1 MNNINTP
8 LKKIYSLLILIF
20 LFFLILINK
29 TYSEE
34 KIGSIVS
41 LKEEVFAI
49 NAEGEK
55 RLLDLYDEILLQDEI
70 VTNELSTATVQYN
83 DNSTIIIKKSSSFK
97 VTDFNITGLKNI
109 FLAEV
114 KKGSVIIE
122 SGKIAKKNDGSMTI
136 ELPKMTLGIKGTRFN
151 IENNL
156 DGTSAVSLAEDSFGN
171 VGTIN
176 ISSAGKVKTLFDTE
190 QVVSTNTET
199 GFSERVKTDDEKKE
213 LVDVSNDLI
222 EASSIDENVIQKNLE
237 QKLLNGSLLD
247 ANGDGVIDASDI
259 DVIKE
264 GIKIEKQQ
272 KLDFIVDNSTGE
284 NTEFLS
290 QVLNKSDEASIGQS
304 MDKIFEINN
313 DLVASVITNLAN
325 EDNAFLTTS
334 NSEAN
339 NAIKE
344 KIYTQMLSDVDGN
357 NNNIALIGNIISKSD
372 GATVERM
379 INFVETSDAN
389 NEGANLSLK
398 VLSSVADARSL
409 NDVDFGF
416 EGQAEVNRLMEKAV
430 FSAANSE
437 DGAIFLANIMTKGNE
452 ESRGMMMNT
461 IGQVG
466 ETFADSTLALEVLS
480 SMADTASFDDMNF
493 EGEGKDQFDKM
504 METAV
509 FSAANSEDG
518 AMMLANVITKSDVDT
533 AGAMLVN
540 IATVAANDPYSTL
553 AAEVLSEVATTATT
567 NNTYFDSEQM
577 NQFNNLVDT
586 VAYTNTVVDDE
597 VALAATT
604 TTITDDAA
612 VTATDD
618 ASATDT
624 TTTDDTLYDAAGFA
638 FAPPYYHKDT
648 GTMYNNA
655 GFDKDGNFS
664 TSSSGNSGV
673 TYDGAGFSMDPPY
686 YHRDTGTMYNN
697 AGIDK
702 YGNTKSGAYD
712 ANGFSTVTPFAH
724 NVTGTQFDSGGLHRT
739 TRTAYNP
746 AGFDKDGNEQ
756 DNGLDANGFSTV
768 TPFAHNVTG
777 TQFDSGG
784 LHRTTR
790 TARDTLGYNSAG
802 YNSDGLD
809 AASNYNATYDTN
821 ISPA

>member
-1 MNNINTP
+1 MADT
-8 LKKIYSLLILIF
+8 
-20 LFFLILINK
+20 
-29 TYSEE
+29 
-34 KIGSIVS
+34 
-41 LKEEVFAI
+41 
-49 NAEGEK
+49 
-55 RLLDLYDEILLQDEI
+55 
-70 VTNELSTATVQYN
+70 
-83 DNSTIIIKKSSSFK
+83 
-97 VTDFNITGLKNI
+97 
-109 FLAEV
+109 
-114 KKGSVIIE
+114 
-122 SGKIAKKNDGSMTI
+122 
-136 ELPKMTLGIKGTRFN
+136 
-151 IENNL
+151 
-156 DGTSAVSLAEDSFGN
+156 DSF
-171 VGTIN
+171 
-176 ISSAGKVKTLFDTE
+176 
-190 QVVSTNTET
+190 
-199 GFSERVKTDDEKKE
+199 
-213 LVDVSNDLI
+213 NDM
-222 EASSIDENVIQKNLE
+222 NF
-237 QKLLNGSLLD
+237 
-247 ANGDGVIDASDI
+247 GD
-259 DVIKE
+259 
-264 GIKIEKQQ
+264 Q
-272 KLDFIVDNSTGE
+272 
-284 NTEFLS
+284 
-290 QVLNKSDEASIGQS
+290 
-304 MDKIFEINN
+304 
-313 DLVASVITNLAN
+313 
-325 EDNAFLTTS
+325 
-334 NSEAN
+334 
-339 NAIKE
+339 
-344 KIYTQMLSDVDGN
+344 
-357 NNNIALIGNIISKSD
+357 
-372 GATVERM
+372 
-379 INFVETSDAN
+379 
-389 NEGANLSLK
+389 
-398 VLSSVADARSL
+398 
-409 NDVDFGF
+409 
-416 EGQAEVNRLMEKAV
+416 GQAQFDNMMETAV

-437 DGAIFLANIMTKGNE
+437 DGAMMLGNMMANGSE
-452 ESRGMMMNT
+452 ESMGMMMDT

-466 ETFADSTLALEVLS
+466 DTFADSTLALEVLS
-480 SMADTASFDDMNF
+480 SMAENDSFDDMNF
-493 EGEGKDQFDKM
+493 GDQGQAQFDNM

-518 AMMLANVITKSDVDT
+518 AMMLANVMTNSDSDTMGTMMGYISDV
-533 AGAMLVN
+533 
-540 IATVAANDPYSTL
+540 AAKDPYSTL

-618 ASATDT
+618 ASAADT

-702 YGNTKSGAYD
+702 YGNTQSGAYD
-712 ANGFSTVTPFAH
+712 ANGFSTVTPFNH

>member
-1 MNNINTP
+1 M
-8 LKKIYSLLILIF
+8 
-20 LFFLILINK
+20 
-29 TYSEE
+29 
-34 KIGSIVS
+34 
-41 LKEEVFAI
+41 
-49 NAEGEK
+49 
-55 RLLDLYDEILLQDEI
+55 
-70 VTNELSTATVQYN
+70 
-83 DNSTIIIKKSSSFK
+83 
-97 VTDFNITGLKNI
+97 
-109 FLAEV
+109 
-114 KKGSVIIE
+114 
-122 SGKIAKKNDGSMTI
+122 M
-136 ELPKMTLGIKGTRFN
+136 
-151 IENNL
+151 
-156 DGTSAVSLAEDSFGN
+156 
-171 VGTIN
+171 
-176 ISSAGKVKTLFDTE
+176 
-190 QVVSTNTET
+190 ET
-199 GFSERVKTDDEKKE
+199 
-213 LVDVSNDLI
+213 
-222 EASSIDENVIQKNLE
+222 
-237 QKLLNGSLLD
+237 
-247 ANGDGVIDASDI
+247 
-259 DVIKE
+259 
-264 GIKIEKQQ
+264 
-272 KLDFIVDNSTGE
+272 
-284 NTEFLS
+284 
-290 QVLNKSDEASIGQS
+290 
-304 MDKIFEINN
+304 
-313 DLVASVITNLAN
+313 
-325 EDNAFLTTS
+325 
-334 NSEAN
+334 
-339 NAIKE
+339 
-344 KIYTQMLSDVDGN
+344 
-357 NNNIALIGNIISKSD
+357 
-372 GATVERM
+372 
-379 INFVETSDAN
+379 
-389 NEGANLSLK
+389 
-398 VLSSVADARSL
+398 
-409 NDVDFGF
+409 
-416 EGQAEVNRLMEKAV
+416 AV

-437 DGAIFLANIMTKGNE
+437 DGAMMLGNMMTKGNE

-518 AMMLANVITKSDVDT
+518 ATMLANVITKSDADT

-540 IATVAANDPYSTL
+540 IATVAQNDPYSTL

-586 VAYTNTVVDDE
+586 VAYTNTVVDDK

-612 VTATDD
+612 
-618 ASATDT
+618 ATDT

-664 TSSSGNSGV
+664 TSSSGNSSV
-673 TYDGAGFSMDPPY
+673 TYDGAGFSVDPPY
-686 YHRDTGTMYNN
+686 YHRD
-697 AGIDK
+697 
-702 YGNTKSGAYD
+702 
-712 ANGFSTVTPFAH
+712 
-724 NVTGTQFDSGGLHRT
+724 TGTQFDSGGLHRT

-802 YNSDGLD
+802 YNSDGFD

>member
-151 IENNL
+151 IENNP

-518 AMMLANVITKSDVDT
+518 AMMLANVITKSDGDT
-533 AGAMLVN
+533 AGAMLIN

-604 TTITDDAA
+604 ITITDDAA

-673 TYDGAGFSMDPPY
+673 TYDGAGFS
-686 YHRDTGTMYNN
+686 
-697 AGIDK
+697 
-702 YGNTKSGAYD
+702 
-712 ANGFSTVTPFAH
+712 TVTPFNH
-724 NVTGTQFDSGGLHRT
+724 NVTDTQFDSDGLHRT
-739 TRTAYNP
+739 TRT
-746 AGFDKDGNEQ
+746 
-756 DNGLDANGFSTV
+756 
-768 TPFAHNVTG
+768 
-777 TQFDSGG
+777 
-784 LHRTTR
+784 TR
-790 TARDTLGYNSAG
+790 DDDGYNSAG
-802 YNSDGLD
+802 YNVDGFD
-809 AASNYNATYDTN
+809 RADQWNASYDE
-821 ISPA
+821 IDDVSGA